1 MLTIWCNHSSFIR
14 HLLDEIAHLREDVSH
29 ERQRAEI
36 ALDELLRV
44 RVGAGPVTVPTPAEA
59 AARESQVERLLKST
73 EFMTAGT
80 ADEQLEGSP
89 NA

>member
-73 EFMTAGT
+73 EFMTAGI
-80 ADEQLEGSP
+80 ADEPAEGSG
-89 NA
+89 A